1 MKKTCCMILAFLLM
15 VACASS
21 KPVISDNMRVLDGPM
36 PANLSGSWE
45 RDFTRGDDTN
55 AVLGQALYQLS
66 KRSARAQQSAQPT
79 FGYGYDSVPR
89 RDRAALFAI
98 ARLAD
103 EITRLQ
109 VLTVS
114 QSDKEISIARKD
126 DYAIF
131 CAFYDGVAK
140 TTESGFGAELCGWDG
155 DHLVSNVTLPDG
167 LQITHRFAVSP
178 DRKRLRVTTTVNSKA
193 APIPFTLN
201 RFYTR
206 FEALPSD
213 FNCVETLSMRRVC
226 STGDLE
232 L

>member
-1 MKKTCCMILAFLLM
+1 MVRPYFIILAYLLIA
-15 VACASS
+15 ACA
-21 KPVISDNMRVLDGPM
+21 KEPVISDDMRVIDGPM
-36 PANLSGSWE
+36 PADFSGSWE
-45 RDFTRGDDTN
+45 RDYTRGDDVN
-55 AVLGQALYQLS
+55 AVLGQALYELS
-66 KRSARAQQSAQPT
+66 MRSARSSRSAQPT
-79 FGYGYDSVPR
+79 IGYGSDSVPG
-89 RDRAALFAI
+89 RDRAAVFAI

-109 VLTVS
+109 VLTIS
-114 QSDKEISIARKD
+114 QNENEISIARKD

-131 CAFYDGVAK
+131 CAFYDGLAK
-140 TTESGFGAELCGWDG
+140 STESGFGTELCGWDG

-167 LQITHRFAVSP
+167 LQITHRFAVSQ
-178 DRKRLRVTTTVNSKA
+178 DRKRLRVVTTVKSSA
-193 APIPFTLN
+193 APIPFTLS

-206 FEALPSD
+206 FEALPAD

>member
-1 MKKTCCMILAFLLM
+1 MANSPQARKRARQAEKSRKHNTARRTMMRTYLKKVVTA
-15 VACASS
+15 
-21 KPVISDNMRVLDGPM
+21 LDAG
-36 PANLSGSWE
+36 
-45 RDFTRGDDTN
+45 
-55 AVLGQALYQLS
+55 
-66 KRSARAQQSAQPT
+66 
-79 FGYGYDSVPR
+79 
-89 RDRAALFAI
+89 
-98 ARLAD
+98 
-103 EITRLQ
+103 
-109 VLTVS
+109 
-114 QSDKEISIARKD
+114 DKEISIARKD

>member
-1 MKKTCCMILAFLLM
+1 MKRTYFIPLVLLLIA
-15 VACASS
+15 ACAK
-21 KPVISDNMRVLDGPM
+21 KPVISDDMRVLDGPM
-36 PANLSGSWE
+36 PADFSGSWE
-45 RDFTRGDDTN
+45 RDYTRGDETN
-55 AVLGQALYQLS
+55 AVLGQALYELS
-66 KRSARAQQSAQPT
+66 KRSSRAQQSAQPT
-79 FGYGYDSVPR
+79 FGYGYDSIPR
-89 RDRAALFAI
+89 RDRAAVFAI

-109 VLTVS
+109 VLTIS
-114 QSDKEISIARKD
+114 QSEKEISIARKD

-140 TTESGFGAELCGWDG
+140 STDSGFGAELCGWDG
-155 DHLVSNVTLPDG
+155 DHLISNVTLPDG
-167 LQITHRFAVSP
+167 LEITHRYAVSP
-178 DRKRLRVTTTVNSKA
+178 DRKRLRVVTTVKSKT
-193 APIPFTLN
+193 APIPFTLS